1 VILILVLLT
10 QLVAGD
16 GWGREHSADL
26 FDPALRVRSA
36 LSLVRVEARRE
47 GGKVSVGTGV
57 VIAPNMVETACHVV
71 RDAASITMVHGGR
84 AWSVSGQYV
93 DPAHDLCVFL
103 VPYLEAKPAD
113 FRPAAELEIGEPVT
127 AVGYSGGFGLRWQ
140 VGQVVR
146 LHHYEGSVVIQS
158 SAPFTSGASGGSL
171 LDAQGRV
178 VGFLNFRMRGPGP
191 QFFALPAEWA
201 QTHALVEKDFLPIDT
216 RFIAQPFWATDP
228 SAAPFFILANSLEA
242 EGRGE
247 ELRELCGR
255 WRVAEPDSAE
265 PAFVEAGLE
274 ERDGRLEAALAA
286 LDQALLQDPTHV
298 LARRARVRLRMAASD
313 LGGAQEDYAV
323 LAQSHPELAREA
335 ADENPALSR

>member
-1 VILILVLLT
+1 MR
-10 QLVAGD
+10 A
-16 GWGREHSADL
+16 
-26 FDPALRVRSA
+26 A

-47 GGKVSVGTGV
+47 GGKLSLGTGV

-71 RDAASITMVHGGR
+71 RDAISITVIHGGR
-84 AWSVSGQYV
+84 SWSATGQHA

-103 VPYLEAKPAD
+103 VPYLEAKPAQ
-113 FRPAAELEIGEPVT
+113 FRHAADLGIGEQVT
-127 AVGYSGGFGLRWQ
+127 AVGFSGGFGLRWQ
-140 VGQVVR
+140 MGQVVR
-146 LHHYEGSVVIQS
+146 LHHYDGSVVIQS

-191 QFFALPAEWA
+191 QFFALPADWL
-201 QTHALVEKDFLPIDT
+201 QPQALAEEEFLPIDT
-216 RFIAQPFWATDP
+216 RFISNPFWAVDP
-228 SAAPFFILANSLEA
+228 SAAPFFIQANSLEV

-255 WRVAEPDSAE
+255 WRAAEPDSPE

-286 LDQALLQDPTHV
+286 LDQALLQDPLHA

-313 LGGAQEDYAV
+313 LAGALEDYAV

-335 ADENPALSR
+335 AEENPALSRR